1 MASSMS
7 SLGSKHQTS
16 RSCSRRLEASCGAQA
31 RAKFLIQL
39 PRLSS
44 QVPDF
49 FSVDP
54 RRSASW
60 RSCFLAARCN
70 RCWQMCA
77 CFPLNTMPRLLVL
90 SSLCGRRSASTRIAR
105 HVAMHVSQAPTCAHL
120 PLGRLAMELLCV
132 SGDEAAGESLTR
144 VHKCFLRC
152 SGPHGRGLSNGT
164 VRALRAVALCAVC
177 APSY

>member
-1 MASSMS
+1 M
-7 SLGSKHQTS
+7 
-16 RSCSRRLEASCGAQA
+16 EASCGAQA

-144 VHKCFLRC
+144 VHKCFLRLVHIVHQAQEAFC
-152 SGPHGRGLSNGT
+152 VARGRTEEAFQTHCASI
-164 VRALRAVALCAVC
+164 AAVALCAVC

>member
-1 MASSMS
+1 MEASS
-7 SLGSKHQTS
+7 
-16 RSCSRRLEASCGAQA
+16 GAQA

-90 SSLCGRRSASTRIAR
+90 SSLCGRRSASTRIAL
-105 HVAMHVSQAPTCAHL
+105 HVAMLVSQAPTCAHL
-120 PLGRLAMELLCV
+120 PLGRLAMDLVCV

-144 VHKCFLRC
+144 VHKCFLRLVHILHQSQEAFFLRC
-152 SGPHGRGLSNGT
+152 SRPHGRGLSNAQ
-164 VRALRAVALCAVC
+164 VRRAIAPAVACV
-177 APSY
+177 PFS

>member
-1 MASSMS
+1 
-7 SLGSKHQTS
+7 
-16 RSCSRRLEASCGAQA
+16 
-31 RAKFLIQL
+31 
-39 PRLSS
+39 
-44 QVPDF
+44 
-49 FSVDP
+49 
-54 RRSASW
+54 
-60 RSCFLAARCN
+60 
-70 RCWQMCA
+70 
-77 CFPLNTMPRLLVL
+77 MPRLLVL

-144 VHKCFLRC
+144 VHKCFLRLVHIVHQAQEAFC
-152 SGPHGRGLSNGT
+152 VARGRTEEAFQTALT